1 MSRPLLPD
9 GRPTANR
16 EVGEGDCSGHVLGNC
31 RDREAL
37 SCPPETC
44 SSPRGGH
51 GRVRIVGEA
60 WKQVAVQ
67 ETEKPE
73 PLRRILWGTWG
84 MRMEKPAGGGIGQQG
99 DGEQM
104 C

>member
-9 GRPTANR
+9 ERPMAKRR
-16 EVGEGDCSGHVLGNC
+16 EGGCPGHVLSELQGQGSP
-31 RDREAL
+31 AL
-37 SCPPETC
+37 SSGDLLITEGRT
-44 SSPRGGH
+44 
-51 GRVRIVGEA
+51 RVRIVGGA

-73 PLRRILWGTWG
+73 MLRRILWGTWG
-84 MRMEKPAGGGIGQQG
+84 MRMEKPAGAGIGQQG